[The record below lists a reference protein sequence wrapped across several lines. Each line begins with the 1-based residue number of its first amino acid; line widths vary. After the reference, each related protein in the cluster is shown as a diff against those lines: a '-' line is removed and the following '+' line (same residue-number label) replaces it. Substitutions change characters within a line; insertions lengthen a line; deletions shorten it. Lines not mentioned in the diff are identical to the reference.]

1 MLRSDRLILRPW
13 QESDLPAL
21 AELTADPVVMEH
33 FPKTLDRAESDAFA
47 ARLQAHVDAHGFGM
61 WAAEAPGVA
70 PFVGII
76 GLALVDELYPFGPA
90 IEVGWRLSRG
100 FWGRGYAVEGA
111 RACLAQA
118 FGPLDRTEVVAM
130 TIPANWRSQRVMTSI
145 GMTRD
150 PADDFDHPK
159 LPEGHRVRPH
169 VLYRIR
175 R

>member
-1 MLRSDRLILRPW
+1 
-13 QESDLPAL
+13 
-21 AELTADPVVMEH
+21 
-33 FPKTLDRAESDAFA
+33 
-47 ARLQAHVDAHGFGM
+47 
-61 WAAEAPGVA
+61 
-70 PFVGII
+70 
-76 GLALVDELYPFGPA
+76 
-90 IEVGWRLSRG
+90 
-100 FWGRGYAVEGA
+100 
-111 RACLAQA
+111 
-118 FGPLDRTEVVAM
+118 M